1 MGDLNHIAS
10 TWFISGSC
18 EQYLIVPTAD
28 GKEPFLEQVFNLLG
42 NFLEVMAGKN
52 IYQTSTWTLNQMS
65 QEMEVI
71 SNHTGPRSHTTCL
84 QVPFV
89 QTICPSLDDTS

>member
-1 MGDLNHIAS
+1 MGDLNHTAS
-10 TWFISGSC
+10 IWFISGSC

-42 NFLEVMAGKN
+42 NFLELMAGKN

-71 SNHTGPRSHTTCL
+71 LNHTGPRLFTYNML
-84 QVPFV
+84 
-89 QTICPSLDDTS
+89 TSAFCANYLSKFG